1 MKRSRFLFMFAVVL
15 IFIPIVHTTGHFYFF
30 GTGIQG
36 FRETGLSGLSV
47 GERDVGEDATG
58 IYSIDSSISQIIVI
72 GEWIAVF
79 MFMIIA
85 FARSRSRSRDEFNE
99 LKISLGKIKG
109 ERDTDLDKLYGALQE
124 RKRIGFGVIA
134 KAFNVHGK
142 VVHEWAK
149 ILESGKLANIDY
161 PRVGDPEIVLVEKE
175 K

>member
-15 IFIPIVHTTGHFYFF
+15 IFIAIVHTTGHFYFF

-58 IYSIDSSISQIIVI
+58 IYSIDSSISQI
-72 GEWIAVF
+72 
-79 MFMIIA
+79 MIIG

-161 PRVGDPEIVLVEKE
+161 PRVEDPEIVLVEKE